1 MLLQEPLS
9 MNEQAILFL
18 MEVLN
23 GFEEPPRS
31 DWPRHE
37 AEEVSFSRWAVEELL
52 QQVWDHPWTLASE
65 TVERFAAKLGLYA
78 ETCVTDQQHR
88 IFRIAAETP

>member
-1 MLLQEPLS
+1 

-31 DWPRHE
+31 DWPARGGGSQLFPLGGGG
-37 AEEVSFSRWAVEELL
+37 AAATGLGPSRG
-52 QQVWDHPWTLASE
+52 TLASE
-65 TVERFAAKLGLYA
+65 TVDGFAAKLGLYA